1 MAACGGAPVTRVQGM
16 TIDCPEG
23 WQDKP
28 MLVLSAGPGTLGVAP
43 SFVVTREITPGDLPA
58 DPATRLETFADQQA
72 EQIRDTLP
80 APVDVQRRRADIPG
94 SAPELRLDWIS
105 NGILIRQWFTY
116 ANAPDSS
123 VMIATGTAA
132 RADYDM
138 AEPVFRAMLNTFR
151 LT

>member
-1 MAACGGAPVTRVQGM
+1 VAARGRAPVTRVQGM
-16 TIDCPEG
+16 TIECPEG
-23 WQDKP
+23 WQDKS
-28 MLVLSAGPGTLGVAP
+28 MLVLSADPGTLGIAP

-58 DPATRLETFADQQA
+58 DRTERLEIFADRQA
-72 EQIRDTLP
+72 EQMRDTLP
-80 APVDVQRRRADIPG
+80 APVEVQRRRADIPG

-105 NGILIRQWFTY
+105 NGIPIRQWVTY
-116 ANAPDSS
+116 ANAPDGS

-132 RADYDM
+132 RGDYDT